1 MIHETT
7 PEAILSAANEL
18 LQPEVYRHAV
28 QAAQQAAHRYH
39 WDHEKDSWKRLIRRL
54 QGEKT
59 VHVWSMD
66 RLEPPPYGGTL
77 EVGGQVERLVQS
89 GYQVVLHATTKA
101 ALAHTQALTLS
112 EHPGV
117 QFRPTP
123 ATDGRYFRGLG
134 PTSWAVGALGCFV
147 RPWPPQTG
155 STLCREPT

>member
-1 MIHETT
+1 
-7 PEAILSAANEL
+7 
-18 LQPEVYRHAV
+18 VYRRAV

-39 WDHEKDSWKRLIRRL
+39 WDHEKETWKQLIRRL
-54 QGEKT
+54 NGEKT

-77 EVGGQVERLVQS
+77 EVAGQVENLVQS

-101 ALAHTQALTLS
+101 ALAHTQALTI
-112 EHPGV
+112 ERAPGRAV
-117 QFRPTP
+117 QDLPP
-123 ATDGRYFRGLG
+123 QPDGPYFRGFG